1 MKNIAKQLVLLF
13 LCAILLTSC
22 SASRLLSTWKSESTT
37 QFSISKVLVIGISQE
52 ETKRRIYEDTFTDSL
67 LAIDI
72 EAVPSYTTSK
82 EPIEPTEKHLREVIK
97 NSGCDSVLITHVV
110 GSSEK
115 DYYQRYSK
123 IMGTNDYDYYGSGRG
138 LYGYY
143 PYIYRSVYRGGSYT
157 STTKVILE
165 TSLYDVH
172 TEKLIWYARSE
183 SIDPVMT
190 RKYYQKLINLFLND
204 LKTKQIL

>member
-1 MKNIAKQLVLLF
+1 MKHIIKYSALLF
-13 LCAILLTSC
+13 FCITVLSSC
-22 SASRLLSTWKSESTT
+22 SASRLLSTWESENAA
-37 QFSISKVLVIGISQE
+37 QFTLSKVLVIGVAKD
-52 ETKRRIYEDTFTDSL
+52 ETKRRIYEDTFSDSL
-67 LAIDI
+67 LAMQV
-72 EAVPSYTTSK
+72 ESVPSYTTSK
-82 EPIEPTEKHLREVIK
+82 EPIEPTEKHLREVVIR
-97 NSGCDSVLITHVV
+97 SGCDTVLITHVV

-115 DYYQRYSK
+115 DFYQPHNR
-123 IMGTNDYDYYGSGRG
+123 IIGTNNYGTYGHG

-143 PYIYRSVYRGGSYT
+143 PFIYRSVYSGGSYI

-172 TEKLIWYARSE
+172 TEKRIWSARSE

-204 LKTKQIL
+204 LESKKIL

>member
-1 MKNIAKQLVLLF
+1 MKNIFKYSTLLF
-13 LCAILLTSC
+13 FCVTLSSC
-22 SASRLLSTWKSESTT
+22 SASRLLSTWESENI
-37 QFSISKVLVIGISQE
+37 QQLDISKILVIGVSRE

-67 LAIDI
+67 LAIDVD
-72 EAVPSYTTSK
+72 AVPSYTTSK

-97 NSGCDSVLITHVV
+97 SSGCDSVLITHVV

-115 DYYQRYSK
+115 EYAQRYSRT
-123 IMGTNDYDYYGSGRG
+123 MGTNDYDYYGYNRG

-143 PYIYRSVYRGGSYT
+143 PYIYRSVYRGVSYT

-172 TEKLIWYARSE
+172 TEKLIWSARSE